1 MIEEF
6 KNQLTTAILSSP
18 VVYIPHFH
26 YAFVDE
32 VLYSIVNPEVGK
44 RKVIPLN
51 VEDIVEFDNTRGIID
66 FSTKRSR
73 KNLDTYSKLD
83 TFLESLIEKKT
94 TNEKVFLFKNMGE
107 ILSNTRIQ
115 TYIQMFASMYEND
128 MRHPENKGNFHKL
141 TTLIIVSP
149 EAVSMLPSQLE
160 KIVTIVDLP
169 APTQDEIMA
178 EVNSLPVSYE
188 YSTEQQILGIRT
200 EMCRTLQGLQL
211 YEVYQI
217 LKSSIIRTGGRLSK
231 TTIKLALEEKKQI
244 VKKSGIVEVVDA
256 NVQFSE
262 VGGLDVIKEQLE
274 EKKEIFKNLSL
285 ATDCN
290 LPLPKGI
297 LIIGMPGCGKSMI
310 AKSVANLFDM
320 SLLRLDINR
329 LMGQYVG
336 QSEANLRKALETA
349 EAAHPCVLWIDEIE
363 KAFAGSNGSGD
374 SNDMLVMRLMGHFL
388 TWMQERKTPVYIVA
402 TANDVM
408 RPEFMRKGR
417 FDEVY
422 FVDFPNATERKD
434 IFEKKINHY
443 KKNKSGIFDFSE
455 LKSYD
460 KIVEEMVGTTK
471 YGFSGAEIESLV
483 NVVMNKKFIEYIK
496 EKSKIDVKDTSS
508 IPARKITEQDFLDE
522 IERMKNSVMSSQKS
536 KQINESDRLR
546 IKTNVERIREL
557 KEIYQFTSASREVN
571 TSASR
576 AVKKK

>member
-1 MIEEF
+1 MIAEF
-6 KNQLTTAILSSP
+6 KTQLTTAILSSP

-26 YAFVDE
+26 YSFVDE
-32 VLYSIVNPEVGK
+32 ALHSIACPQEGE

-51 VEDIVEFDNTRGIID
+51 AEDIVEFDNARGIID

-73 KNLDTYSKLD
+73 KNLETLSKLD
-83 TFLESLIEKKT
+83 TFLECLIEKET
-94 TNEKVFLFKNMGE
+94 FTNEKIFLFKNMGD
-107 ILSNTRIQ
+107 IWSDSHIQ

-128 MRHPENKGNFHKL
+128 MRHPEAKDAYHRL

-149 EAVSMLPSQLE
+149 EAVSMLPPQLE
-160 KIVTIVDLP
+160 KIVTIVDIP
-169 APTQDEIMA
+169 APTQEEIMS
-178 EVNSLPVSYE
+178 EVSKVPLSYE
-188 YSTEQQILGIRT
+188 YSTQSQIAAIRT

-217 LKSSIIRTGGRLSK
+217 LQSATVRTGGRLSK

-274 EKKEIFKNLSL
+274 EKKEIFHNLGL
-285 ATDCN
+285 AAECN

-363 KAFAGSNGSGD
+363 KAFAGSNSGGD
-374 SNDMLVMRLMGHFL
+374 NNDMLVMRLMGHFL

-434 IFEKKINHY
+434 IFKKKIDHY
-443 KKNKSGIFDFSE
+443 KKSKSGIFDFSQ
-455 LKSYD
+455 LLSYD
-460 KIVEEMVGTTK
+460 EIVQKMVGTTN

-483 NVVMNKKFIEYIK
+483 NVVMNRKFIEYIK
-496 EKSKIDVKDTSS
+496 EKSKLDGKSDAP
-508 IPARKITEQDFLDE
+508 IPARVVTEKDFLDE
-522 IERMKNSVMSSQKS
+522 IEKMRTSVLSSHTS
-536 KQINESDRLR
+536 KPVSDQERNR
-546 IKTNVERIREL
+546 IKTNVERIRDL
-557 KEIYQFTSASREVN
+557 KETYKFTSASKN
-571 TSASR
+571 
-576 AVKKK
+576 